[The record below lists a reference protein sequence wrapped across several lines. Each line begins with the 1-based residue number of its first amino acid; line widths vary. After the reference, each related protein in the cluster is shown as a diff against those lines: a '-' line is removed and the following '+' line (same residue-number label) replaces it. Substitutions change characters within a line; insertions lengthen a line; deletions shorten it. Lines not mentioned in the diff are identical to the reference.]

1 MKLKV
6 QVEGQTFTVD
16 VGDLH
21 TRPIIAT
28 LNEKVFAVWPEEMEV
43 ERIAAATAP
52 ASPTHKPTPQPSS
65 THASGNGHI
74 VRAPIPGTVNRI
86 TVQEGVTVAV
96 GQELCVLEAM
106 KMNNIIRATRVGRV
120 KAIPITTGQHVRH
133 GDTLIELED

>member
-43 ERIAAATAP
+43 ERIAAAVIP
-52 ASPTHKPTPQPSS
+52 SSPTHKPTLQPS
-65 THASGNGHI
+65 TPAPGNGHI

-86 TVQEGVTVAV
+86 TVQEGAIVAV

-133 GDTLIELED
+133 GDTLMELED

>member
-43 ERIAAATAP
+43 ERVAAAAITS
-52 ASPTHKPTPQPSS
+52 SPTPKPSPQPS
-65 THASGNGHI
+65 TPAPGNGHI

-86 TVQEGVTVAV
+86 AVTLGSTVTV

-106 KMNNIIRATRVGRV
+106 KMNNIIRSTRAGTV

-133 GDTLIELED
+133 GDTLVELED

>member
-43 ERIAAATAP
+43 ERVAAAAISSSSPQKPAPQSSAP
-52 ASPTHKPTPQPSS
+52 AP
-65 THASGNGHI
+65 GNGHI

-86 TVQEGVTVAV
+86 AVALGNSVTV

-106 KMNNIIRATRVGRV
+106 KMNNIIRSTRAGTV

>member
-43 ERIAAATAP
+43 ERVAAAVITSSPAHKPAPQPDAP
-52 ASPTHKPTPQPSS
+52 AP
-65 THASGNGHI
+65 GNGHI

-86 TVQEGVTVAV
+86 AVTIGATVTV

-106 KMNNIIRATRVGRV
+106 KMNNIIRSTRAGTV
-120 KAIPITTGQHVRH
+120 KAIPISSGQHVRH

>member
-43 ERIAAATAP
+43 ERVAAAVITS
-52 ASPTHKPTPQPSS
+52 SPTHKPAPQPD
-65 THASGNGHI
+65 APAPGNGHI

-86 TVQEGVTVAV
+86 AVTLGNTVTV

-106 KMNNIIRATRVGRV
+106 KMNNIIRSTRAGTV

>member
-43 ERIAAATAP
+43 ERIAAAAAP

-86 TVQEGVTVAV
+86 AVSVGANVVV

-106 KMNNIIRATRVGRV
+106 KMHNMIRATRAGKV
-120 KAIPITTGQHVRH
+120 KTIPITTGQHVRH

>member
-43 ERIAAATAP
+43 ERVAAATIP
-52 ASPTHKPTPQPSS
+52 SSPTPKPIPQTSPP
-65 THASGNGHI
+65 TSGNGHI

-86 TVQEGVTVAV
+86 AVSVGANVTA

-106 KMNNIIRATRVGRV
+106 KMHNMIRATRDGKV